1 MLFPKE
7 IQKPVDKILNLLTK
21 MKYFRH
27 QVESDVDPLL
37 QAIHSLKKLRQSRK
51 YSPQTPGHLPGQH
64 AGGKGTEDGRTPPGS
79 YFTAEGPY
87 CYLSIVEVC
96 ELLVESNSANRVHPI
111 CSSYRW
117 VRHLIAT
124 IIVLGHRHWDDGILG
139 GKMSGLAMSLAG
151 SGDI

>member
-1 MLFPKE
+1 MQ
-7 IQKPVDKILNLLTK
+7 I
-21 MKYFRH
+21 
-27 QVESDVDPLL
+27 
-37 QAIHSLKKLRQSRK
+37 K

-87 CYLSIVEVC
+87 SYLSIVEVC